1 MVTMLQE
8 ITGGHDLEQIYT
20 AERSGDV
27 RHSRA
32 SIEKISQTLGYYP
45 QTRFEKGL
53 TLALQEYK
61 ERLPLK
67 AK

>member
-1 MVTMLQE
+1 MLQE
-8 ITGGHDLEQIYT
+8 ITGGHDLEPLYT

-53 TLALQEYK
+53 KLVLQDYRNRFDK
-61 ERLPLK
+61 HQFL
-67 AK
+67 